1 MTDAKIVEIL
11 RRKYPVGTK
20 VKLISMSDK
29 YAPPAGTIGKVTNVD
44 YIVTVHVAW
53 QNGSSLGLVD
63 GIDEWE
69 IVKNEKS

>member
-1 MTDAKIVEIL
+1 MISREKLNEL
-11 RRKYPVGTK
+11 REKYPVGTK
-20 VKLISMSDK
+20 IVLKRMSDSQ
-29 YAPPAGTIGKVTNVD
+29 APPVGMLGKVTNVD
-44 YIVTVHVAW
+44 DIGTVHVAW